1 MYKLLKYFS
10 LLAFSAVAA
19 LSQITG
25 EIRGTIADSSGALME
40 KAKVTITSVATGE
53 SRILESDADGRFAA
67 PLLTIGEYVIKVEK
81 TGFRSAA
88 TRAEIQSGAVASLRL
103 ALEVGQVSESVTV
116 SGAVTRL
123 DSESAQIQG
132 AIVGEKIQEI
142 PVNRNP
148 NIFVLTMPGI
158 VPVSANNPFLGSG
171 SFNSN
176 GGRGRG
182 NNIVVDGITSTDV
195 SSTAPAAYWVR

>member
-10 LLAFSAVAA
+10 LFAFSAVAA

-40 KAKVTITSVATGE
+40 KAKVTVTSVATGE

-81 TGFRSAA
+81 PGFRSAA

-103 ALEVGQVSESVTV
+103 ALEVGQISESVTV

-158 VPVSANNPFLGSG
+158 VPVSANNPYL
-171 SFNSN
+171 
-176 GGRGRG
+176 
-182 NNIVVDGITSTDV
+182 
-195 SSTAPAAYWVR
+195 